1 MIDMET
7 KNIQLSAVEGSNDQL
22 NRFGTLISRR
32 MVEIFQTELIKYPNN
47 GDYLFI
53 APTLIGKITKRDALM
68 AKEGKISSEI
78 VFGTGMIVFDN
89 DLLSYST
96 NPEIADNIHKMLHQL
111 LNHADKQYVGEV
123 DIGRQLIEQVAK
135 EQHLRLKAT
144 KEREEI
150 RQKFEKVGAD
160 AKAREETL
168 SRKIS
173 HLEEQ
178 LNEKT
183 KEAEHFKELY
193 GKTKAVKP
201 IPPLSKDRGIL
212 GVIL

>member
-1 MIDMET
+1 MET
-7 KNIQLSAVEGSNDQL
+7 KEISLGAVEDSNDQL
-22 NRFGTLISRR
+22 NKFGTLVSRR
-32 MVEIFQTELIKYPNN
+32 MVEVFQTELIKYPDNE
-47 GDYLFI
+47 DYLFI

-68 AKEGKISSEI
+68 AKEGKVSSEI
-78 VFGTGMIVFDN
+78 IFGTGMIVFDN

-96 NPEIADNIHKMLHQL
+96 NPEIADNIHKMLRQL
-111 LNHADKQYVGEV
+111 LNHADKKYVGEV
-123 DIGRQLIEQVAK
+123 DIERQLIEQVAK

-144 KEREEI
+144 NKGEEL

-168 SRKIS
+168 SKKIT